1 MSNTA
6 RFASK
11 IIDEK
16 NQRIEELE
24 KENAN
29 KDLLLKQKT
38 ERINELEK
46 ENKFLKDTNFMVEN
60 FHKVCKELE
69 EIKEK
74 NSFKYVNKLSEN
86 NRQLEKEN
94 AELKEKLLQSEE
106 ENSQYR
112 IRIAQLTLKLMD
124 KEQEK

>member
-1 MSNTA
+1 MIDKFEQLETQLKDK
-6 RFASK
+6 SK
-11 IIDEK
+11 ESDHFRLLCGTWRHK
-16 NQRIEELE
+16 AEELE

-46 ENKFLKDTNFMVEN
+46 ENKSLKDTNFMVEN

-94 AELKEKLLQSEE
+94 DKLKELVV
-106 ENSQYR
+106 
-112 IRIAQLTLKLMD
+112 LMG
-124 KEQEK
+124 ERNE